1 MLHQYA
7 YVGILSAV
15 ALLFGSVAITL
26 GVLLGP
32 RKPGKVKG
40 SPYECGLETIGDTWV
55 RFRAQYY
62 LYALVFLVFDVEAIF
77 LLPWAVAY
85 HKLGIVALVD
95 ATIFIL
101 ILLVGLVY
109 AWVKKALEWW

>member
-1 MLHQYA
+1 MLHQYVF
-7 YVGILSAV
+7 VGILAIV
-15 ALLFGSVAITL
+15 ALLFGPLAIIA

-32 RKPGKVKG
+32 RKPGKVKN

-62 LYALVFLVFDVEAIF
+62 LYALVFVVFDVESIF

-85 HKLGIVALVD
+85 HKLGLMALVE
-95 ATIFIL
+95 AAIFIL
-101 ILLVGLVY
+101 ILLLGLVY
-109 AWVKKALEWW
+109 AWAKKALEWW